1 MKIPVLLETRSGVI
15 IRRNMK
21 AVSAQKA
28 ASLGMKPI
36 TEPQAA
42 TSLKGATFVA
52 KTFLGLQAAK
62 IPCVIVST
70 REGKRLTVY
79 RAGVVS
85 CEQLMQ
91 REARTEKRHIVRRVP
106 A

>member
-1 MKIPVLLETRSGVI
+1 MKVSVLLETRSGAI

-21 AVSAQKA
+21 TVTTQRA
-28 ASLGMKPI
+28 ASIGMKPI
-36 TEPQAA
+36 TEPQLS
-42 TSLKGATFVA
+42 TSVPGATFVA

-70 REGKRLTVY
+70 RDGRRLTVY

-91 REARTEKRHIVRRVP
+91 REARTEKRHIVRRS